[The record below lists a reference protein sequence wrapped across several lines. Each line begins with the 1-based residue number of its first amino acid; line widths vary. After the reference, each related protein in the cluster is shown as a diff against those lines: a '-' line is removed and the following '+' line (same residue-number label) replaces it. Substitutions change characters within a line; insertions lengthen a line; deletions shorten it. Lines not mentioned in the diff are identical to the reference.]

1 MGRIET
7 ATLRM
12 VLQDD
17 LSARAMKV
25 AGTLKSVAAAEAGL
39 VAQSEKL
46 GLATKKLEQFD
57 KVRATF
63 ASSRTAF
70 NEARANVERLA
81 KAMNAADAPSVKMRA
96 ELERA
101 RKEVSRSAES
111 FAKHKDRLLDAKRAY
126 EQLAGG
132 PLRNVASAQATL
144 RRQTDETTAAIKRQV
159 AATVSGME
167 REAAAIKAQS
177 RAATAR
183 QAPVRP
189 GSKHGDT
196 STVGG
201 LVSLGIAHEFQE
213 GMRKAIEQYRE
224 FDKERRYG
232 GVVMGLNYAQQR
244 PLIEQAIHGGGT
256 SKFNDLQWLES
267 QRELAAR
274 GYSEKQV
281 LAFTPIAAQLATA
294 LDKSMPEA
302 VKLLEGSLLGFGKDT
317 STFDKAVA
325 AARRTAD
332 LEVKASK
339 ISGMQAEDVEALYK
353 RGAAPARMAG
363 MSEENLLAFG
373 AISKKANLS
382 GDEAST
388 AFRALVKDLMS
399 PTVEARTAMS
409 AAGIDFSRYQA
420 APKAM
425 NLNGFVQEVA
435 RKYGVQLDHNTIGQI
450 GTLFNNKA
458 ALADP
463 SAFTPAMTQLLRGA
477 LGGND
482 AKSLKS
488 IAGLAGRYRD
498 DSVGKVDVDRLM
510 HDVMEK
516 MAANPA
522 LANSIF
528 GGKNGGKIFAA
539 LGDPAFFKK
548 IFEELLNES
557 QGYAKR
563 VSDARMA
570 GFDGALSMLQGSVLN
585 LEGAVGRAFDRDGQ
599 GGFLTNATRAA
610 ATFTQALAEADP
622 AILRMGAAA
631 AAGVAAFAGL
641 KGLGWV
647 KGGFGLQRS
656 ATHLDEAAFAL
667 KEAAAMQKGGGAV
680 PGGGAKPGEALPKS
694 TPKGG
699 IMGGAGWKGIGAG
712 LSEGIVGGLVYEY
725 GQEAIDLFNRRI
737 LGFNDK
743 SEEKWNTF
751 DPGKDLWERMKR
763 GYGNLSG
770 FSEADP
776 YLGPGRAA
784 INHRARESA
793 KAFLADPEAARGR
806 ALMGSARMPDD
817 VAERLGLRKAA
828 PPAELMPVPDAT
840 SVEPDE
846 AEGDPQSPV
855 DLDSAL
861 LHKSA
866 YITGGR
872 PRLSVGS
879 ASDAQ
884 SHLAQAVGLGTYE
897 GLRRY
902 FDQYM
907 GGAAGGGGGSGGI
920 ISASYGGGSVRGGGG
935 PGGAA
940 GHLSHLDLPNL
951 RRGHAPGGAYRET
964 PDRVRGPAGGAHAAH
979 GRISTTVARDLSP
992 EARGLLDTIAGTE
1005 SPGYNVRYG
1014 GARFSSYADHP
1025 RIGKVI
1031 DRGPN
1036 AGRTS
1041 NAAGRYQFLSSTWD
1055 RIAKKYGL
1063 KDFSPANQDKA
1074 AWYLA
1079 QEDYAA
1085 RTHGRNLEADLKSKD
1100 PAVVAGVGRALHG
1113 TWTSLPGGI
1122 EAGTNDSKFGRA
1134 LQANTERERG
1144 NAAPAYADESTRGQ
1158 ARASLLPRPERRAPV
1173 IPDGPR
1179 TDAFNFEGTVSMDHS
1194 DLRQTLDH
1202 ARELHKVLA
1211 DIHGMG
1217 PVRVAARS
1225 ERPGA
1230 LRTALNGGYGSD
1242 GRSWT

>member
-25 AGTLKSVAAAEAGL
+25 AGTLKSVAGAEAGL

-81 KAMNAADAPSVKMRA
+81 MAMNAADAPSVKMRA

-101 RKEVSRSAES
+101 RKELSRSAEF

-126 EQLAGG
+126 EQLTGG
-132 PLRNVASAQATL
+132 PLRNVVSAQATL
-144 RRQTDETTAAIKRQV
+144 RRQTDETTQAIKRQV

-167 REAAAIKAQS
+167 REVAAIKAQS
-177 RAATAR
+177 RAAATAR
-183 QAPVRP
+183 RAPVRP
-189 GSKHGDT
+189 GGKHGDT

-213 GMRKAIEQYRE
+213 GMRKSIEQYRE
-224 FDKERRYG
+224 FDRERRYG

-256 SKFNDLQWLES
+256 SKFNDIQWLES

-281 LAFTPIAAQLATA
+281 LALTPIAAQLATA

-339 ISGMQAEDVEALYK
+339 ISGMQAEDIEALYK

-435 RKYGVQLDHNTIGQI
+435 RKYGVQLDHNTIGHI

-680 PGGGAKPGEALPKS
+680 PGSGGLKPGEALPKS
-694 TPKGG
+694 TP
-699 IMGGAGWKGIGAG
+699 
-712 LSEGIVGGLVYEY
+712 
-725 GQEAIDLFNRRI
+725 
-737 LGFNDK
+737 
-743 SEEKWNTF
+743 
-751 DPGKDLWERMKR
+751 
-763 GYGNLSG
+763 
-770 FSEADP
+770 
-776 YLGPGRAA
+776 RAA
-784 INHRARESA
+784 S
-793 KAFLADPEAARGR
+793 
-806 ALMGSARMPDD
+806 
-817 VAERLGLRKAA
+817 
-828 PPAELMPVPDAT
+828 
-840 SVEPDE
+840 
-846 AEGDPQSPV
+846 
-855 DLDSAL
+855 
-861 LHKSA
+861 
-866 YITGGR
+866 
-872 PRLSVGS
+872 
-879 ASDAQ
+879 
-884 SHLAQAVGLGTYE
+884 
-897 GLRRY
+897 
-902 FDQYM
+902 
-907 GGAAGGGGGSGGI
+907 
-920 ISASYGGGSVRGGGG
+920 
-935 PGGAA
+935 
-940 GHLSHLDLPNL
+940 
-951 RRGHAPGGAYRET
+951 
-964 PDRVRGPAGGAHAAH
+964 
-979 GRISTTVARDLSP
+979 
-992 EARGLLDTIAGTE
+992 
-1005 SPGYNVRYG
+1005 
-1014 GARFSSYADHP
+1014 
-1025 RIGKVI
+1025 
-1031 DRGPN
+1031 
-1036 AGRTS
+1036 
-1041 NAAGRYQFLSSTWD
+1041 W
-1055 RIAKKYGL
+1055 
-1063 KDFSPANQDKA
+1063 
-1074 AWYLA
+1074 
-1079 QEDYAA
+1079 
-1085 RTHGRNLEADLKSKD
+1085 
-1100 PAVVAGVGRALHG
+1100 VGRAG
-1113 TWTSLPGGI
+1113 KAS
-1122 EAGTNDSKFGRA
+1122 
-1134 LQANTERERG
+1134 
-1144 NAAPAYADESTRGQ
+1144 APACR
-1158 ARASLLPRPERRAPV
+1158 RASSAAWSTSMGRRRSTSSTVASSGSTTSPRRSGTRSTPA
-1173 IPDGPR
+1173 R
-1179 TDAFNFEGTVSMDHS
+1179 TCWSA
-1194 DLRQTLDH
+1194 
-1202 ARELHKVLA
+1202 
-1211 DIHGMG
+1211 
-1217 PVRVAARS
+1217 
-1225 ERPGA
+1225 
-1230 LRTALNGGYGSD
+1230 
-1242 GRSWT
+1242 